1 MAVDLEKSPSHEA
14 NVDAIEATDH
24 NFSSDTEKAVAEE
37 GDGKITFKTK
47 MAVLALILM
56 YESYLFTLLM
66 PAAVLTYINADL
78 GPDTRYPWI
87 TICNS
92 WNLGASIIV
101 TIGGRLSDIAGRR
114 WFLLFGACAAAVG
127 AVVGA
132 TGQSI
137 NQMIVSGII
146 FGVGGGFQ
154 EMCFACAQEL
164 VPNKDRFKTLGVMIL
179 ANHFSSFSPI
189 IGYVFIAYTKPG
201 WRSCYWWCFAWEAV
215 TAVMLFFFY
224 HPPTF
229 ETKHEDDHKT
239 KLQLIKEIDY
249 VGLLLFTAGCLFILL
264 ALNWGGG
271 LHPWKSSWVIAPL
284 VVGFVCFIAL
294 GFWEAYMPLEY
305 PILPPHLFVQWRK
318 FTSFLVVCFV
328 AGMLYYSM
336 NVIWPRQSG
345 LLWVPADKP
354 IIRGVYANL
363 ISFGTIIA
371 GWYCVGVMPWIK
383 HERWQL
389 IVFMILQTAL
399 IGSLASVGINDKAQA
414 IATVIL
420 VATVNLPPSP
430 LSFGIVSLNL
440 DDQTDIGVAVGLIS
454 TFRLI
459 GGAIA
464 TAIYTSIQSSR
475 YAQVLPGWVESAARS
490 SGFNGSESAL
500 LSAAKLNTAVAY
512 NKVPGIT
519 NSTISAVQYAVK
531 EANSEAYKIVYLVAI
546 AFGAVAITAAFSTKG
561 VDEKQRNS
569 STAAKLETEKG
580 GDISFAH

>member
-1 MAVDLEKSPSHEA
+1 MAVEPDKRSSLDEKA
-14 NVDAIEATDH
+14 NIENIEAKEH
-24 NFSSDTEKAVAEE
+24 NFSSDTEAALPEE
-37 GDGKITFKTK
+37 DGKITFKTK

-78 GPDTRYPWI
+78 GPDSRYPWI
-87 TICNS
+87 TIC

-114 WFLLFGACAAAVG
+114 WFLLFGACSAAVG
-127 AVVGA
+127 AIVGA

-146 FGVGGGFQ
+146 FGIGGGFQ

-164 VPNKDRFKTLGVMIL
+164 VPNKDRFKTLGVMIM

-215 TAVMLFFFY
+215 TAIMLFFYY

-239 KLQLIKEIDY
+239 KWQLVKEIDY
-249 VGLLLFTAGCLFILL
+249 VGLLLFTAGCLLILL

-271 LHPWKSSWVIAPL
+271 MHPWRSSWVIAPL
-284 VVGFVCFIAL
+284 IVGFVCFVVL
-294 GFWEAYMPLEY
+294 GFWEAYAPLAY
-305 PILPPHLFVQWRK
+305 PILPPHLFKQWRK

-336 NVIWPRQSG
+336 NVIWPRMSG
-345 LLWVPADKP
+345 LLWIPADKP

-371 GWYCVGVMPWIK
+371 GWYCIGVMPWIK

-389 IVFMILQTAL
+389 IAFIVLQTAL
-399 IGSLASVGINDKAQA
+399 IGSLASVGITDKAQA

-420 VATVNLPPSP
+420 VSTVNLPPSP

-440 DDQTDIGVAVGLIS
+440 EDQTDIGVAVGLIS

-475 YAQVLPGWVESAARS
+475 YTQVLPGWVESAAQS

-500 LSAAKLNTAVAY
+500 LAAAKANTPAAY
-512 NKVPGIT
+512 SKVEGIT
-519 NSTISAVQYAVK
+519 NATISAVQYAVK

-546 AFGAVAITAAFSTKG
+546 AFGAVAIAAAFTTKG
-561 VDEKQRNS
+561 VDESQRNS
-569 STAAKLETEKG
+569 STAAQLETEKKVG
-580 GDISFAH
+580 VTFAH

>member
-1 MAVDLEKSPSHEA
+1 MTIELEKSSSHDA
-14 NVDAIEATDH
+14 NVDTIEATDQ
-24 NFSSDTEKAVAEE
+24 NFSSDTEKALAQE

-87 TICNS
+87 SIC
-92 WNLGASIIV
+92 WNLGASVIV

-127 AVVGA
+127 AIIGA

-229 ETKHEDDHKT
+229 KTKHEDDHKT
-239 KLQLIKEIDY
+239 KWQLIKEIDY
-249 VGLLLFTAGCLFILL
+249 VGLVLFTAGCLLVLL

-271 LHPWKSSWVIAPL
+271 MHPWNSSWVVGPL
-284 VVGFVCFIAL
+284 IVGFVCFIAL
-294 GFWEAYMPLEY
+294 GFWEAYMPLKY

-345 LLWVPADKP
+345 LLWVPQDKP

-363 ISFGTIIA
+363 VSFGTIIA

-389 IVFMILQTAL
+389 IAFMVLQTAL
-399 IGSLASVGINDKAQA
+399 IGSLASVGIDSKAQA

-420 VATVNLPPSP
+420 VSTVNLPPSP

-440 DDQTDIGVAVGLIS
+440 EDQTDIGVAVGLIS

-475 YAQVLPGWVESAARS
+475 YTQVLPGWVESAAKS

-500 LSAAKLNTAVAY
+500 LTAATANTAAAY
-512 NKVPGIT
+512 SKVPGIT
-519 NSTISAVQYAVK
+519 NATISAVQYAVK
-531 EANSEAYKIVYLVAI
+531 EANSEAYKLVYLVAI
-546 AFGAVAITAAFSTKG
+546 AFGAVAITAAFTTKG
-561 VDEKQRNS
+561 VDEKARNS
-569 STAAKLETEKG
+569 STAAKLETEKDG
-580 GDISFAH
+580 GMVTYAH